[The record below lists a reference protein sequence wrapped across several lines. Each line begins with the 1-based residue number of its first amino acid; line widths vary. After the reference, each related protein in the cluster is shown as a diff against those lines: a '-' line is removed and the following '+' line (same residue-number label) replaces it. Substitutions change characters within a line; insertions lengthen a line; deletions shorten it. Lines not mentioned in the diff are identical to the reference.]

1 MANKSKYPSGCG
13 IYAIE
18 NIDSGKR
25 YIGSSQKMEKRLPT
39 HVWKL
44 RKGIHH
50 SAHLQSAWN
59 LYGEANFKFVLVL
72 RCETTDEL
80 LGCEQL
86 EIEIQ
91 DATNNGYNCAKFAGA
106 PMRGRTQNNET
117 KEKMRES
124 HKNRKP
130 ISEETRERMRQASIE
145 REAKKKEDGYVVSEE
160 TRKKLSEKGIGRV
173 FSEEVRE
180 KISNANKGHVL
191 TEEQKARQILA
202 LTGRSLSEEHKQ
214 AVSDGGKKRW
224 KRVREGAAV

>member
-1 MANKSKYPSGCG
+1 MANKSKYPIGCG

-18 NIDSGKR
+18 HIESGKR

-72 RCETTDEL
+72 RCESVNDL
-80 LGCEQL
+80 LECEQL

-106 PMRGRTQNNET
+106 PMRGRIQGVET
-117 KEKMRES
+117 REKMRES

-130 ISEETRERMRQASIE
+130 ISEETRARMKLASIE
-145 REAKKKEDGYVVSEE
+145 REAKKKEDGRVVSIE
-160 TRKKLSEKGIGRV
+160 TREKLSQSGKGRLV
-173 FSEEVRE
+173 SEEVRE
-180 KISNANKGHVL
+180 KISIANKGHVL
-191 TEEQKARQILA
+191 TKEQKAKQILA
-202 LTGRSLSEEHKQ
+202 LTGRKLTDEHKK
-214 AVSDGGKKRW
+214 AVSDAGKKRW
-224 KRVREGAAV
+224 KRVREGLN